1 MGMGQLNP
9 MRTIAPQQTVSTSAL
24 ASILGN
30 QGKAIQGI
38 GKGLTGLGDTAGEF
52 GRQQNTSKLT
62 DLIAR
67 SQIDDLGADEIRNIA
82 SDEGIDTSRLTDSG
96 SKEFAKLIERK
107 DAFAK
112 TKGGVILKDGTFK
125 SLTGEE
131 GVVPEDV
138 RDDVFYAGWK
148 SPDKTFDRALQGT
161 TLQNR
166 KTLIDGYL
174 DGQTSAKELFKND
187 NKGVPRSS
195 GFTFMYKNKP
205 ITAVALKDELAKQ
218 NAIVNN
224 PSETPIKKEQAKLE
238 VESIEQTVAEQNNIE
253 EQNSILSRLTGQDNS
268 TKVTSISNQ
277 DSRFSKPT
285 MRDLLMGKQDSVSKD
300 STSANALFNG
310 TNNGKASEVS
320 QSLSK
325 EIGLPESDVKNIIRI
340 ESGGKGYEAENESG
354 AFGKYQIMPETA
366 KELSKEL
373 NIPLSEW
380 KKPRN
385 QDKMFTRLTLKNK
398 ERLAKRNLPTDAF
411 HLYGAHQQGVGGL
424 SQILKGNISEKVAR
438 NIRANIPK
446 DKRHLTGKAL
456 ANAWI
461 DRWKKEFI

>member
-24 ASILGN
+24 AQILGN
-30 QGKAIQGI
+30 QGKAIQSI

-82 SDEGIDTSRLTDSG
+82 SEEGIDTSRLTDSG
-96 SKEFAKLIERK
+96 SVEFAKLIERK

-138 RDDVFYAGWK
+138 RDDAFYAGWK

-187 NKGVPRSS
+187 NKGVPRST

-205 ITAVALKDELAKQ
+205 TTATKLKDELAKQ
-218 NAIVNN
+218 NAIANN

-238 VESIEQTVAEQNNIE
+238 IKNIEQTVAEQNNIE
-253 EQNSILSRLTGQDNS
+253 EQNIMVSRLIGQGNS

-277 DSRFSKPT
+277 DARFHKPT
-285 MRDLLMGKQDSVSKD
+285 LREQLMGKQNSVSKD
-300 STSANALFNG
+300 STSANTLFNG
-310 TNNGKASEVS
+310 TNNGKADSPDHIS
-320 QSLSK
+320 QREGFRATSYVDSTGNLTGGTGHKLTKAEQLSY
-325 EIGLPESDVKNIIRI
+325 PEGTK
-340 ESGGKGYEAENESG
+340 
-354 AFGKYQIMPETA
+354 
-366 KELSKEL
+366 
-373 NIPLSEW
+373 
-380 KKPRN
+380 
-385 QDKMFTRLTLKNK
+385 
-398 ERLAKRNLPTDAF
+398 
-411 HLYGAHQQGVGGL
+411 
-424 SQILKGNISEKVAR
+424 
-438 NIRANIPK
+438 IPK
-446 DKRHLTGKAL
+446 QVTDRWEKQDRELASKF
-456 ANAWI
+456 ANAQAKDLGI
-461 DRWKKEFI
+461 NNKEFIKALQSVNFQLGNNWKSKFPTAYKNLKDGNFTGAINEIKYTKKGSNEHSDWMKQTPVRVNDFIKAIQKLM